1 MLERKTREQGLQLGE
16 MAGTPG
22 EVPAVGEEE
31 GERLEKADSGA
42 VAAKSIVAVS
52 ILVPS
57 FPEMSLGVS
66 WALVIGFTRALGRIS
81 LSMYSLTYFAML
93 VLTP

>member
-1 MLERKTREQGLQLGE
+1 MFERKTREQGLQLGE
-16 MAGTPG
+16 MAGTLEDVPG
-22 EVPAVGEEE
+22 IEEE
-31 GERLEKADSGA
+31 DVERLEKADSGA
-42 VAAKSIVAVS
+42 MGAESVVAVS

-57 FPEMSLGVS
+57 FSEMSLGGS
-66 WALVIGFTRALGRIS
+66 CGLVMGFTMALGRVS

>member
-22 EVPAVGEEE
+22 EVPGIGEEE
-31 GERLEKADSGA
+31 GERQEKADSEA
-42 VAAKSIVAVS
+42 MAAESIVAVS
-52 ILVPS
+52 KLVPS
-57 FPEMSLGVS
+57 FSEMSLGVS
-66 WALVIGFTRALGRIS
+66 CALVVGFTTALGRIS